1 MACFRYADGLYCG
14 AVKFVPK
21 KQTKGKKAT
30 CRKQKM
36 IPHGFGSLVID
47 GVKYTGWFRNG
58 FEEGRGELSW
68 PDGTSFTGTFKG
80 GRPNPTI
87 LQNFHQSCL
96 LKKRIKALQ
105 ATIASKDIELLDCK
119 EDLDIER
126 EKTMDVALAL
136 DKCQTNLDHSQAKL
150 KQLYD
155 YARSVQG
162 IDICH
167 LDTILSGKL

>member
-1 MACFRYADGLYCG
+1 
-14 AVKFVPK
+14 
-21 KQTKGKKAT
+21 
-30 CRKQKM
+30 M

-47 GVKYTGWFRNG
+47 GVRYTGWFRNG

-68 PDGTSFTGTFKG
+68 PDGSSFTGTFKG

-105 ATIASKDIELLDCK
+105 ATMALKDIKLQDCK

-136 DKCQTNLDHSQAKL
+136 DKCQTNLDHSQANL

-162 IDICH
+162 IDIYH
-167 LDTILSGKL
+167 LDAIQSGSRVGTYDR